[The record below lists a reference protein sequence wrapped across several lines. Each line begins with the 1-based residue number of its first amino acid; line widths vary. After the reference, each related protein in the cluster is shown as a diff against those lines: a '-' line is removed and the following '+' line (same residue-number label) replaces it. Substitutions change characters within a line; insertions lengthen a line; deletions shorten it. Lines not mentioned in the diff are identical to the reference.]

1 MMRNPAIFIRDSVKQ
16 ELKWV
21 LESLKLIP
29 NARSILAARYLHG
42 SGLEIGALHNPL
54 RLPRYASV
62 RYVDRMTKEEL
73 YKHYPELAN
82 KRLVKVD
89 IVDDAEKLLTIPDS
103 SQDFLIANHFLEH
116 TENTFLT
123 IRNLLRVIRPGGCLF
138 MAIPDMRFTF
148 DRDRDPTFLKHLIRD
163 YEEGPSWSRE
173 AHYDEWVGIVNKL
186 EGEQARSEK
195 RRLMEMNYSIH
206 FHAWTSADILDFL
219 SYFNRLHARAYQV
232 ECMERAGEEVISI
245 LRKV

>member
-1 MMRNPAIFIRDSVKQ
+1 MKRNSAILMRDSLKQ
-16 ELKWV
+16 KLKWV
-21 LESLKLIP
+21 LESLKLVP
-29 NARSILAARYLHG
+29 NMRSMLAARYLRG
-42 SGLEIGALHNPL
+42 LGLEIGALHNPL
-54 RLPRYASV
+54 RLPRHASV
-62 RYVDRMTKEEL
+62 RYVDRLTKQEL
-73 YKHYPELAN
+73 YQQYPELAN
-82 KRLVKVD
+82 KRLVNVD

-123 IRNLLRVIRPGGCLF
+123 FGNLLRVIRPGGCLF

-148 DRDRDPTFLKHLIRD
+148 DRDRDATLLSHLIRD

-186 EGEQARSEK
+186 EGEQAQSEK

-206 FHAWTSADILDFL
+206 FHAWTSADILDFF
-219 SYFNRLHARAYQV
+219 SYFNGLHTRAYQV
-232 ECMERAGEEVISI
+232 ECMERVGQEVISI